1 MECWI
6 CGQPGT
12 TGEHLIKASD
22 LKSYFG
28 TVSQQKPIYQ
38 NSEARKNL
46 SIGSIK
52 ASSKLKSAARL
63 CAKCNNQRTSAH
75 DKAWSKLSSYLQ
87 DNLRT
92 ISKSGEVKLDKVF
105 PGSIARDMK
114 LVQLFF
120 VKHFGCRVIS
130 DGVPINLESLSQA
143 ILNETEHPNVYIS
156 FLNVSAQLKHKYA
169 GLTPIKAVNINGVS
183 VFCSCAYIVGNLAVN
198 IIYCTVENN
207 QKVLKGA
214 KKPSE
219 MNKAL
224 SLGVL

>member
-63 CAKCNNQRTSAH
+63 CATCNNQRTSAH